1 MTPRG
6 TLCISTYVFG
16 TYTKYIPFYVYSIL
30 KSYPDYHVKLFID
43 KELSLSE
50 KKCLT
55 LIKNELSDNFSIHEN
70 FFPEYDFLN
79 NIHINGGGKTILRW
93 LIPEN
98 MFDGY
103 DYIYIGDVDF
113 LIIRE
118 EPNLLESHLS
128 HCERIQLP
136 FSNKIRSIFDI
147 DNDIDR
153 LTGLHFIIKKPYYEK
168 IGPTISYLKDRNK
181 LIEFLSG
188 LKFDEQFL
196 YYLVKQSFNF
206 DNLRNHDAFRPHH
219 GIHLGLGRGKRSPS
233 RVLKELNNAEKYES
247 LRLDDARDCLR
258 FYLQD
263 YLFQKLLQILPEAS
277 IFNICDALDVKM
289 PNFKLKMR
297 SSLNRVCRILL
308 YPDER
313 FREVIQLYRKNQFK
327 LKI

>member
-6 TLCISTYVFG
+6 TLCISTFVFG

-30 KSYPDYHVKLFID
+30 KSYPDYHVKIFID
-43 KELSLSE
+43 KALSVSE
-50 KKCLT
+50 KKCFA

-79 NIHINGGGKTILRW
+79 GINIIGGGKTILRY

-98 MFDGY
+98 MFEGY
-103 DYIYIGDVDF
+103 DYVYIGDVDF

-118 EPNLLESHLS
+118 DPGLLESHID
-128 HCERIQLP
+128 HCERIHLP
-136 FSNKIRSIFDI
+136 FSNKIRPISEI
-147 DNDIDR
+147 NNYIDR
-153 LTGLHFIIKKPYYEK
+153 LTGLHFIIKKPYYKK

-188 LKFDEQFL
+188 LKLDEQFL
-196 YYLVKQSFNF
+196 YYLVKQSFNL
-206 DNLRNHDAFRPHH
+206 DNLRNDDAFRPHH
-219 GIHLGLGRGKRSPS
+219 GIHLGLGREKRSPS
-233 RVLKELNNAEKYES
+233 GVLKGLNNAEKYES
-247 LRLDDARDCLR
+247 LRLDDARNFLR

-263 YLFQKLLQILPEAS
+263 DLFQKLLQILPEES

-297 SSLNRVCRILL
+297 SSLNRVYRMLRS
-308 YPDER
+308 PEER
-313 FREVIQLYRKNQFK
+313 FHEVIQLYRKNLFK